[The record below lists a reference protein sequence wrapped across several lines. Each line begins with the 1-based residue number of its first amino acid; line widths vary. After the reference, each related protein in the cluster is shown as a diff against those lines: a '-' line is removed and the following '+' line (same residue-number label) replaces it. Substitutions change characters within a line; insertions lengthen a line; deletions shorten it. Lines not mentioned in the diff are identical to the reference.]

1 MRQQLLF
8 LALFLGAFISCH
20 TNNGQ
25 ASGSALVASSSKLAQ
40 LQALSQDAIMDK
52 CDLSNSE
59 LSSFPD
65 LSSYTIKS
73 LDLSSNELDTIVV
86 SYLPKGLESLNLSS
100 NKIKNIPDMSSLGI
114 RHLDLSHNAIASMS
128 VDCIPKELYSLDL
141 SYNLLKST
149 FRLVLDMDFNH
160 KYEDSAELYREYKLR
175 DINVSHNDL
184 TFFEIGIPVQ
194 KINLSYNDLNDLDF
208 NYENI
213 SYLDLSNNHHLSN
226 DVLLAPE
233 KIDTILH
240 DNISNKKEMVSILT
254 RPNRGLIY

>member
-1 MRQQLLF
+1 MKQQLLF
-8 LALFLGAFISCH
+8 LALFLGAFMSCH

-25 ASGSALVASSSKLAQ
+25 ASGSASVASSSKLAQ

-73 LDLSSNELDTIVV
+73 LDLSSNELDTIIV

-141 SYNLLKST
+141 SYNLLKG
-149 FRLVLDMDFNH
+149 
-160 KYEDSAELYREYKLR
+160 KYSLLIDGERKLSSKERRILYSMYKIRE
-175 DINVSHNDL
+175 INISHNDL
-184 TFFEIGIPVQ
+184 TYMEIAFPIR
-194 KINLSYNDLNDLDF
+194 KILASHNNLDNLDF
-208 NYENI
+208 NYANI
-213 SYLDLSNNHHLSN
+213 EYLDISNNARLLN
-226 DVLLAPE
+226 DVLLAP
-233 KIDTILH
+233 KRIDTLIH
-240 DNISNKKEMVSILT
+240 NNIANDKEMVSLHT
-254 RPNRGLIY
+254 RGIIY